1 MKPEPLGGE
10 LERGGRNGFDQVGGL
25 EVATYARG
33 MRNLERRAALAR
45 DADLAARVLDPA
57 QTVAMAPRSR

>member
-1 MKPEPLGGE
+1 
-10 LERGGRNGFDQVGGL
+10 
-25 EVATYARG
+25 